1 MHLLLAGVLAAD
13 HVLDDT
19 LHSRQDGLVMTQEQH
34 VGYLGIKQGVDHDN
48 LEEEITGKNNTE
60 HHKDCVY
67 LKVFPL
73 TIDTLWVALRIGAW
87 AVLAGH
93 SHVWAT
99 MMKSS
104 NWKKAN
110 VKTNQFNQS

>member
-1 MHLLLAGVLAAD
+1 
-13 HVLDDT
+13 
-19 LHSRQDGLVMTQEQH
+19 MTQEQH